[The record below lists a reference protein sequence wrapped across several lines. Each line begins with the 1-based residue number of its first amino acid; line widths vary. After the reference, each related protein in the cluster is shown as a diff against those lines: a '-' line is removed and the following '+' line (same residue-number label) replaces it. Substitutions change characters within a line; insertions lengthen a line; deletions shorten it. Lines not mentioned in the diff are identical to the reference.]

1 MFLCREL
8 GDMQPFQEVWHLLK
22 GTQES
27 LSLEENSLRSLNVFP
42 IWRVKEDQ
50 GGIRSV
56 LLMLCPCPICAQI
69 HVPFLYL
76 PDTQGGPLQIQLQ
89 LLALCLL
96 GSAGRDRREGGLRG
110 PVWVS
115 TLS

>member
-1 MFLCREL
+1 MGSGLCCL
-8 GDMQPFQEVWHLLK
+8 CYAPTPF
-22 GTQES
+22 TRTDP
-27 LSLEENSLRSLNVFP
+27 RSIF
-42 IWRVKEDQ
+42 
-50 GGIRSV
+50 S
-56 LLMLCPCPICAQI
+56 A
-69 HVPFLYL
+69 L